1 MRNKTSPSFP
11 LLLIS
16 VSALACSLFT
26 GGARATQTEAPE
38 FEPVATRATRTEA
51 PEFEPVAAP
60 LIIEPESLPNAQI
73 GEKYEALI
81 RIAQNVTP
89 VGDMYISNGSLPAGL
104 ELTFMQGEDS
114 AVIGGTATEA
124 GTYSF
129 TLSVWCFGT
138 QVSGQTLD
146 KEYTIIVE

>member
-26 GGARATQTEAPE
+26 GGARATQTEAS
-38 FEPVATRATRTEA
+38 
-51 PEFEPVAAP
+51 EFEPVAAP

>member
-26 GGARATQTEAPE
+26 GGA
-38 FEPVATRATRTEA
+38 RATRTEA